1 MKGFFLIYSR
11 NRKIESICAIN
22 LIKYKTLRFLYFNNT
37 LRVIYPNCI
46 MVKIRKIFTS
56 LIFTCFIFFYY
67 YKIIRS
73 IALILLIIN
82 YILFLVCY
90 LEGPVIVNKLLII
103 TLVYAFER
111 SVDVHVSSEAIGTV
125 EVNDKFAMITFVEKV
140 IV

>member
-1 MKGFFLIYSR
+1 
-11 NRKIESICAIN
+11 
-22 LIKYKTLRFLYFNNT
+22 
-37 LRVIYPNCI
+37 
-46 MVKIRKIFTS
+46 MVKIRKIISS
-56 LIFTCFIFFYY
+56 LISNCLIFFYY

-90 LEGPVIVNKLLII
+90 LEGPFLVNKLLIN
-103 TLVYAFER
+103 LLYAFER
-111 SVDVHVSSEAIGTV
+111 SVDVHVSSETIGTV